1 MDKCLERAYI
11 EILMLVIWQ
20 NHFFP
25 YIHAPEYSRFL
36 WVFDKL
42 KNNRHSFR
50 RIWRVVFNMYA
61 WTLYAGGFLSSSVN
75 FKLDVGNAKL
85 LRDKLLSHRPSWES
99 CLGNSCFDNDF
110 ILWWMNSWLLYRCW
124 NDLGQQNCTYACSF
138 LLTPLTLG
146 VGNR

>member
-1 MDKCLERAYI
+1 MDKCLEGAYI
-11 EILMLVIWQ
+11 EILMLVILIRT
-20 NHFFP
+20 HFFP
-25 YIHAPEYSRFL
+25 IYMLPNILDFL

-61 WTLYAGGFLSSSVN
+61 WTLYAEAFSSSVN
-75 FKLDVGNAKL
+75 FKLDVGKLL

-110 ILWWMNSWLLYRCW
+110 ILWWMNSGLLYRCW

-138 LLTPLTLG
+138 LLTPLTVG